1 MHLSVVI
8 PTIGREK
15 YLDLAIESLLN
26 QSIPF
31 DEIVIFD
38 NSKKQMLEETSKF
51 YMDSRIK
58 FIKSGF
64 QLDPINSWN
73 NAVKNTTNEYVVILG
88 DDDVALPNFSA
99 CIRLALE
106 ESDVVIARASSID
119 EKGSVFLNLPYPE
132 KTTLTYE
139 EFFKERG
146 KGGCSLFVPGVAFNK
161 RLFLKVN
168 GFMDTGIEGFAY
180 SDELLL
186 FSMVYI
192 VNKIYLT
199 TEVCWYYRIHTD
211 QLAGVKKINNVIET
225 SNQCLIL
232 YENQLKTL
240 GFNATDD
247 LYFGVGKR
255 TYLLRVIN
263 YRLMLYSSY
272 SASNIS
278 FRSFLKELFM
288 ELYGSKEMSFFDSLE
303 LNINAIKVYFLNTS
317 MGQTVK
323 KALKRC

>member
-8 PTIGREK
+8 PTIGREN
-15 YLDLAIESLLN
+15 YLDLAIASLLN
-26 QSIPF
+26 QSISF

-38 NSKKQMLEETSKF
+38 NSKKQTLEEVSKF
-51 YMDSRIK
+51 YKNLNIK
-58 FIKSGF
+58 FIKSGL

-99 CIRLALE
+99 SIRSALE
-106 ESDVVIARASSID
+106 KSDVVIARANTID
-119 EKGSVFLNLPYPE
+119 EKGSGFFNLPYPE
-132 KTTLTYE
+132 QATLTYE
-139 EFFKERG
+139 EFFKERV
-146 KGGCSLFVPGVAFNK
+146 KGGCSLSVPGIAFNK
-161 RLFLKVN
+161 RLFYRVN
-168 GFMDTGIEGFAY
+168 GFIDSGIEGLAY

-186 FSMVYI
+186 FSMTYI
-192 VNKIYLT
+192 TNRISLT
-199 TEVCWYYRIHTD
+199 KEVCWCYRIHAG

-225 SNQCLIL
+225 SSQYLIL
-232 YENQLKTL
+232 YENQLKAL

-247 LYFGVGKR
+247 LYFGIGKSA
-255 TYLLRVIN
+255 YLIRVIK

-278 FRSFLKELFM
+278 LRSFLRELFM
-288 ELYGSKEMSFFDSLE
+288 ELYSSTEVSYFNSIQ
-303 LNINAIKVYFLNTS
+303 LNINAIKAYFLNTR